1 MSSPSLK
8 TSRLVLRGLKPEDAP
23 RVQLLAGDREI
34 ADTTLT
40 IPHPFE
46 AGMAEQW
53 IESRISF
60 YESGKAVCFAVILA
74 AKDILVGVV
83 SLKKIDQIHRNAELG
98 YWIGKEYWNNG
109 YATEAAVAVVN
120 YGFRELGLQ
129 RIYAHCISRNP
140 SSSKVLSKL
149 DMTHEG
155 TLRQHILKWNEFEDV
170 DLYGILRSEHR
181 LGESNLETDH

>member
-83 SLKKIDQIHRNAELG
+83 SLKKIDQIHRNAELS
-98 YWIGKEYWNNG
+98 Y
-109 YATEAAVAVVN
+109 
-120 YGFRELGLQ
+120 
-129 RIYAHCISRNP
+129 
-140 SSSKVLSKL
+140 
-149 DMTHEG
+149 
-155 TLRQHILKWNEFEDV
+155 
-170 DLYGILRSEHR
+170 
-181 LGESNLETDH
+181 